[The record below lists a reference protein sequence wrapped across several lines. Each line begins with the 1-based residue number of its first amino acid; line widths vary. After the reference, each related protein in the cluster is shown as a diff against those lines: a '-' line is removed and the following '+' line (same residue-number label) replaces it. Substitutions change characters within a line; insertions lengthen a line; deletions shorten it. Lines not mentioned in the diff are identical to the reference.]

1 MTSEFTQRQSW
12 DLIRDISSLGSLFFY
27 ALVLVFFAAIKDSKM
42 FFRLFTGVL
51 IVYAITVII
60 RAAYFKE
67 RPKKFSY
74 HNFLERLDAASFPSL
89 HAARTGLLALSF
101 IYYFN
106 KPTLSVIIALLA
118 LVILYSRIYLKR
130 HDFKD
135 VTAGA
140 VLGILAYFAS
150 NYIL

>member
-1 MTSEFTQRQSW
+1 MPSEFIQRQSY
-12 DLIRDISSLGSLFFY
+12 DLVRDISSLGSLFFY

-51 IVYAITVII
+51 IIYAITVII
-60 RAAYFKE
+60 RVAYFKE

-74 HNFLERLDAASFPSL
+74 NNLLERLDAAAFPSL
-89 HAARTGLLALSF
+89 HAARTGLLAVSF
-101 IYYFN
+101 VYYFDN
-106 KPTLSVIIALLA
+106 TILSAIMTLLA
-118 LVILYSRIYLKR
+118 LGISYSRIYLKR

-140 VLGILAYFAS
+140 VLGVLAYFAV